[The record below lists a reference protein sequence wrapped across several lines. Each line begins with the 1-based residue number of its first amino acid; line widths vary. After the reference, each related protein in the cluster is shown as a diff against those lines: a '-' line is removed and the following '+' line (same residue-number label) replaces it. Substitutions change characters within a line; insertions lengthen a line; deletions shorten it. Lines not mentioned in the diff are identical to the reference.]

1 MPKRT
6 DKLHGSLELL
16 ILETLDYA
24 PQHGFGIVAHLHAAS
39 EGLLRVEEGSLYPA
53 LHRLERQKLVAG
65 SWHTTENGRQAKLY
79 TITAAGKARLAEVRR
94 YWKRVAKGVKL
105 VLRFQHT

>member
-1 MPKRT
+1 MPTRV

-16 ILETLDYA
+16 ILEMLDYA
-24 PQHGFGIVAHLHAAS
+24 PQHGFGIVAHLHTAS

-65 SWHTTENGRQAKLY
+65 SWQTTENGRKAKLY
-79 TITAAGKARLAEVRR
+79 TLTSAGKARLTEVRR
-94 YWKRVAKGVKL
+94 HWKTVAKGVKL
-105 VLRFQHT
+105 VLRFQRS